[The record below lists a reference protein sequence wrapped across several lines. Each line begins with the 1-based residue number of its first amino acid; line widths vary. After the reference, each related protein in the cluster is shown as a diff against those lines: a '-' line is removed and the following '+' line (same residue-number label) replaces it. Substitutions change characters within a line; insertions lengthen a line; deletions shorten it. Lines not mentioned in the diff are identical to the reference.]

1 MSDPLLILNLALSQ
15 ADRLMQAPDPNRI
28 KVDDRS
34 LAQMLSLAIDHG
46 KLICFYDL
54 SNAQDGDWTP
64 FFNSDPAIAWAVRA
78 SLNPDAIEQHFSE
91 INSRL
96 RVDERPLLNP
106 EAWQEMVALIK
117 TLLGILRRKSF
128 PDGPLNKI
136 LALVPGTDSL
146 ADAARHLR
154 ILLENTGLEL
164 RLQAKQQ
171 RFSGDVLR
179 RLELQLG
186 DFIGALLTAID
197 RNRQEAEI
205 ELYKELDCQGHAPQV
220 AVYIAFVRLF
230 QSAQER
236 LNLFPGKLLDFYLQ
250 QILCQA
256 SIPSRT
262 LRPDRLVLSFLL
274 KPGESA
280 ALIPR
285 STPFAAGNDSTGIPI
300 TYSSEQELNVVVA
313 NLAAV
318 QSMRVL
324 ALERSEGKNSAA
336 TKVPI
341 GVLISSLKIP
351 LPQQPLTGPR
361 QPLFGADKPMKTAL
375 GHTQFAEIGFCVA
388 SELLH
393 LEGGIRQVQLTLRI
407 SGSSLQKASTTL
419 ELADRS
425 SLLESITAAL
435 QQALQFSYSTASGL
449 EPIKQPI
456 NVSVFAAADHP
467 APAAVTETAAPADA
481 EFALSFKLPASAP
494 ACQPWPAMNPK
505 PLLLAHL
512 KEEAMVCSS
521 RDDST
526 KAQPPPALAL
536 LSLLRLSQLRLAISV
551 DQLDRLSLHSSGG
564 SLNPSLPFHLFGATP
579 VRGAALR
586 IEAAEIAAKPLDW
599 LCLCISWY
607 GLPISRDGF
616 RGYYRGYVIDADGQR
631 SEPGQ
636 LFNNEIFRVRLE
648 LERDQ
653 SADLSPSLL
662 RSDFPLFQVG
672 QPAAAAAAA
681 GEQPALA
688 PTTSLEIDLPPQN
701 GSMSEGDAGIR
712 PHKSTGVTGI
722 KSLLLTLTDPPYAFG
737 DVIYQANSLAVS
749 MELTS
754 RMQDNEVNQS
764 AKDIMSA
771 SIDWPDRPWQA
782 RATEVQ
788 LAYRTCATLPLAPDA
803 DQEMLTLLH
812 CTPLDQLQPGD
823 WSKGDCRLLPKAIR
837 PALVPQPIRAAKG
850 AKARQLPES
859 SLGVLL
865 LDWSEP
871 ISQLSLLVGL
881 ASAASPQPLAAERS
895 LRLDRWQ
902 EGDWLGVPPESFQD
916 GTMGLSSSGILWLNL
931 QPEQATSRLRVS
943 VPLHSGPLP
952 DLLCLEPNAVWAS
965 WQGPGGVAM
974 LNQSRPAGTVQASPV
989 ALPAIAQIRQPL
1001 ASIGGV
1007 APASPELERVRMAER
1022 LGHKEVA
1029 IQSTDY
1035 AQLLLS
1041 AFPSLWQV
1049 AVLPARNA
1057 MGEPKPGC
1065 VTIIPIPGP
1074 DYPTITDKTT
1084 PACDPEFAKRILAE
1098 LKPRISPFVELQVG
1112 TPIYCR
1118 RSVIAEVVMAD
1129 ATRLSIYSQQLQRD
1143 LVEFL
1148 SPWPMPD
1155 LGPRPQRYYEQTEVS
1170 QFIRDRPYV
1179 KSIDS
1184 LEILDIGDTANSSLQ
1199 PADNCFIYYTSALQH
1214 QITGRGPSASLVA
1227 SLDGVVGD

>member
-1 MSDPLLILNLALSQ
+1 MSDPFLILNLALSQ
-15 ADRLMQAPDPNRI
+15 ADRLMLAPDPSLI

-34 LAQMLSLAIDHG
+34 LAQLLSLAIDHG
-46 KLICFYDL
+46 KLISFFDL
-54 SNAQDGDWTP
+54 SNAPDGDWTP

-78 SLNPDAIEQHFSE
+78 SLDPNAIEQHFAE
-91 INSRL
+91 IISHL
-96 RVDERPLLNP
+96 RVDERPRLNP
-106 EAWQEMVALIK
+106 DAWQEMVALIQ
-117 TLLGILRRKSF
+117 TLLGILHRKSF

-136 LALVPGTDSL
+136 LVLVPGTDSL

-154 ILLENTGLEL
+154 ILLESTGLEL
-164 RLQAKQQ
+164 RLQTKQQ
-171 RFSGDVLR
+171 RFSTEDLN
-179 RLELQLG
+179 RLELQLR
-186 DFIGALLTAID
+186 DFIDALLTAID
-197 RNRQEAEI
+197 RTRQEAEI
-205 ELYKELDCQGHAPQV
+205 ELYKELQCQGHAPQV
-220 AVYIAFVRLF
+220 ALYIAFVRLF
-230 QSAQER
+230 QSAQQR
-236 LNLFPGKLLDFYLQ
+236 LNLFPTKLLDFYHQ

-262 LRPDRLVLSFLL
+262 LRADRLVLSFLL

-280 ALIPR
+280 SLIPR
-285 STPFAAGNDSTGIPI
+285 GTPFAAGNDPTGIPI
-300 TYSSEQELNVVVA
+300 TYSSEQELNVGVA

-318 QSMRVL
+318 QSLRVL
-324 ALERSEGKNSAA
+324 SLDCGEGSKSAA
-336 TKVPI
+336 TKVPL
-341 GVLISSLKIP
+341 GVLISSLQLP
-351 LPQQPLTGPR
+351 LPQQPLAGPR

-375 GHTQFAEIGFCVA
+375 GHTQFAEIGFGIA
-388 SELLH
+388 SPLLH
-393 LEGGIRQVQLTLRI
+393 LEGGTRQVQLTLRF
-407 SGSSLQKASTTL
+407 SESSLQKASTTL

-425 SLLESITAAL
+425 SLLASITDTL
-435 QQALQFSYSTASGL
+435 QQALQFNYSTASGL

-456 NVSVFAAADHP
+456 NVSILAAADP
-467 APAAVTETAAPADA
+467 PAAAAAAETAAPADA
-481 EFALSFKLPASAP
+481 EFTLSFKLPASAP
-494 ACQPWPAMNPK
+494 AWQPWPAKNPN

-512 KEEAMVCSS
+512 KEEAMVCASP
-521 RDDST
+521 DGDT

-536 LSLLRLSQLRLAISV
+536 LSLLKLSQLRLAISV
-551 DQLDRLSLHSSGG
+551 EQLDRLSLHSSGG
-564 SLNPSLPFHLFGATP
+564 SINPSLPFHLFGATP

-586 IEAAEIAAKPLDW
+586 IEAAEIAEKPLDW

-636 LFNNEIFRVRLE
+636 LFNNEIFRVSLE
-648 LERDQ
+648 LERD
-653 SADLSPSLL
+653 SPGDPSTSLL
-662 RSDFPLFQVG
+662 HNDLPLFQVG
-672 QPAAAAAAA
+672 QPAAAGTAAS
-681 GEQPALA
+681 EQMSLA
-688 PTTSLEIDLPPQN
+688 PTTSLEIDLLAQDE
-701 GSMSEGDAGIR
+701 SASEGDAGVV
-712 PHKSTGVTGI
+712 PHNSTGVTGI

-754 RMQDNEVNQS
+754 KMQYGETNKL
-764 AKDIMSA
+764 AKDTMSA
-771 SIDWPDRPWQA
+771 GIDWPDRPWQA
-782 RATEVQ
+782 RATAVQ
-788 LAYRTCATLPLAPDA
+788 LAYRTCAALPLARA
-803 DQEMLTLLH
+803 DQELLTLLH

-823 WSKGDCRLLPKAIR
+823 WSNGDCRLLPKAIR
-837 PALVPQPIRAAKG
+837 PALVTQPIRAAKG

-881 ASAASPQPLAAERS
+881 ASSASPQPQAAGRS

-902 EGDWLGVPPESFQD
+902 EGGWLAVPQESFQD
-916 GTMGLSSSGILWLNL
+916 GTLGLSSSGILWLNL
-931 QPEQATSRLRVS
+931 QPEQATSRLRISVS
-943 VPLHSGPLP
+943 LQSGPLP

-1029 IQSTDY
+1029 IQPSDY
-1035 AQLLLS
+1035 AKLLLS

-1057 MGEPKPGC
+1057 LGEHKPGC

-1084 PACDPEFAKRILAE
+1084 PTCDPEFAELILAE

-1112 TPIYCR
+1112 TPVYCR
-1118 RSVIAEVVMAD
+1118 KRVIAEVVMAD
-1129 ATRLSIYSQQLQRD
+1129 TTRITTSSQQLQRD

-1148 SPWPMPD
+1148 SPWPMPN
-1155 LGPRPQRYYEQTEVS
+1155 LGARPQRYYEQTAVN
-1170 QFIRDRPYV
+1170 QFIRDLPYV

-1184 LEILDIGDTANSSLQ
+1184 LELLDAEDTTNSSQ
-1199 PADNCFIYYTSALQH
+1199 QSADNLFIYYTSALQH
-1214 QITGRGPSASLVA
+1214 QIAGRAPSASLMA
-1227 SLDGVVGD
+1227 SLDGVVGG